1 MVRFGLVGVNTSH
14 AGVFAGLFN
23 GTPGESGAAPALEGG
38 QVVAIWGEPRA
49 DADAL
54 AAKHGI
60 ASVVDEP
67 TAMIGAIDAVL
78 VVDDTGGGAS
88 HGRLARP
95 FLEAGLP
102 TFIDKPMTLE
112 IDEAVALFDLAEQ
125 RGAPLMS
132 ASALRYAAELIDLQG
147 RLAEIG
153 PISSIVSVG
162 PGDWYYYG
170 VHAVEMYQTILGADA
185 QARWVQRHAF
195 EQRDVVLVG
204 YDERPTVIVETLRDA
219 SYVFHLTVYGANGWT
234 DCDVTDHHAFYRNLM
249 AAALEMAQTGR
260 SPVSRAQTLDVL
272 GVLQAGERSAETGGR
287 VELSEVLPR

>member
-1 MVRFGLVGVNTSH
+1 MRFGLVGVNTSH

-23 GTPGESGAAPALEGG
+23 GTAGDAGTLPALDGG

-49 DADAL
+49 DAEAL
-54 AAKHGI
+54 ATKHGI
-60 ASVVDEP
+60 ASIVDEP
-67 TAMIGAIDAVL
+67 TAMIGEIDAVL

-88 HGRLARP
+88 HAELARP

-112 IDEAVALFDLAEQ
+112 IGDAVALFDLAEE

-132 ASALRYAAELIDLQG
+132 SSALRYAAEVIDLQS

-170 VHAVEMYQTILGADA
+170 VHAVEMYQTILGGGASA
-185 QARWVQRHAF
+185 GWVQRHAF
-195 EQRDVVLVG
+195 DQRDVVVVG
-204 YDERPTVIVETLRDA
+204 YDHGPSVVVETLRDA

-272 GVLQAGERSAETGGR
+272 GVLQAGVRSAETGAR
-287 VELSEVLPR
+287 VELSEVLPK

>member
-1 MVRFGLVGVNTSH
+1 MRFGLVGVNTSH
-14 AGVFAGLFN
+14 AGVFARLFN
-23 GTPGESGAAPALEGG
+23 GTPGESGTVPALDGG
-38 QVVAIWGEPRA
+38 RIVAIWGGPRA
-49 DADAL
+49 DAEAL
-54 AAKHGI
+54 AATHGI
-60 ASVVDEP
+60 ESVVDEP
-67 TAMIGAIDAVL
+67 TAMIGEIDAVL
-78 VVDDTGGGAS
+78 VVDDTGGGES

-102 TFIDKPMTLE
+102 TFIDKPMTLD
-112 IDEAVALFDLAEQ
+112 IGEAVALFDLAEQ
-125 RGAPLMS
+125 KGAPLMS
-132 ASALRYAAELIDLQG
+132 ASALRYAAEIIDLQS

-153 PISSIVSVG
+153 PISSIVSIG

-170 VHAVEMYQTILGADA
+170 VHAVEMYQMILGAGA
-185 QARWVQRHAF
+185 GARWVHRHAF
-195 EQRDVVLVG
+195 DQRDIVLVG
-204 YDERPTVIVETLRDA
+204 YDDGPSVVVETLRDA

-272 GVLQAGERSAETGGR
+272 GVLQAGVRSAETGGR